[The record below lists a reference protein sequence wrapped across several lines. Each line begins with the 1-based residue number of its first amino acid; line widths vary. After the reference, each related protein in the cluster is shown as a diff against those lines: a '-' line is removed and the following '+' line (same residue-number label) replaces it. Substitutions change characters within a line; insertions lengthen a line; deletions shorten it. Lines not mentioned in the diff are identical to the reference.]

1 MHCRYFATKRS
12 NKSGSFVRVE
22 KLRVSTKRRI
32 TLLQALQDKYERELS
47 EAETSLDL
55 THRVRVELVG
65 MAKLRQQRGGIER
78 LQEVSLQDAA
88 ICSAV
93 SVISDTGM
101 RQKQS
106 CIGNVYSH
114 LAKEERELPLPE
126 PFPPSQLCHNK
137 SICSRSFYGEAQG
150 YSP

>member
-22 KLRVSTKRRI
+22 KLRVSAKRRI
-32 TLLQALQDKYERELS
+32 TLLQALQDNYERELS

-88 ICSAV
+88 
-93 SVISDTGM
+93 
-101 RQKQS
+101 
-106 CIGNVYSH
+106 
-114 LAKEERELPLPE
+114 L
-126 PFPPSQLCHNK
+126 
-137 SICSRSFYGEAQG
+137 
-150 YSP
+150 